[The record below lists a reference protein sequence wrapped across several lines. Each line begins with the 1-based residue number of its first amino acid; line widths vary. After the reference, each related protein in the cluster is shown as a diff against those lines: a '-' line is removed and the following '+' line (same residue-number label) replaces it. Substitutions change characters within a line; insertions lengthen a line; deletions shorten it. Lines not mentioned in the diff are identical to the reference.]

1 MTDIDAIASDIASA
15 LAHRQA
21 PARLAGL
28 SLQDAYRVTAALD
41 RTRQAR
47 GERPVG
53 RKIGFTNR
61 TIWPE
66 YGVDA
71 PNWGYLTD
79 RSVSL
84 LQPGRAVSL
93 NEFVEPRI
101 EPEIVFGLSA
111 APSPEMDEATLMRC
125 IGWVAHGFEIVH
137 SIFPGWKFTLHETT
151 AANALHG
158 ALLVG
163 PRHAVD
169 GDEQTWL
176 ERLATFE
183 IALCCN
189 GQVADRGKGENVL
202 GTPVSALRHLVEL
215 LATDDANPP
224 LAAGEIVSTGTLT
237 RALPVVAGEVWKT
250 GLSGIEIEGIEVKF
264 C

>member
-1 MTDIDAIASDIASA
+1 VADIDAIASEIASA
-15 LAHRQA
+15 LVVRRA
-21 PARLAGL
+21 PARLTGL

-41 RTRQAR
+41 RVRQAR
-47 GERPVG
+47 GERPIG

-79 RSVSL
+79 RSVSAL
-84 LQPGRAVSL
+84 EPGRAVSL
-93 NEFVEPRI
+93 QEFAEPRI

-111 APSPEMDEATLMRC
+111 APSPEMDEAALTRC

-137 SIFPGWKFTLHETT
+137 SIFPSWKFTLHETT

-158 ALLVG
+158 ALLLG
-163 PRHAVD
+163 PRQPLN
-169 GDEQTWL
+169 GGEQSWL
-176 ERLATFE
+176 ERLATFD
-183 IALCCN
+183 IALYRN

-202 GTPVSALRHLVEL
+202 GSPVSALRHVVQL
-215 LATDDANPP
+215 LADDDANPP

-237 RALPVVAGEVWKT
+237 RALPIAPGEIWKT
-250 GLSGIEIEGIEVKF
+250 ELSGIELKGIEVRF

>member
-1 MTDIDAIASDIASA
+1 M
-15 LAHRQA
+15 
-21 PARLAGL
+21 
-28 SLQDAYRVTAALD
+28 
-41 RTRQAR
+41 
-47 GERPVG
+47 
-53 RKIGFTNR
+53 
-61 TIWPE
+61 
-66 YGVDA
+66 
-71 PNWGYLTD
+71 
-79 RSVSL
+79 
-84 LQPGRAVSL
+84 
-93 NEFVEPRI
+93 
-101 EPEIVFGLSA
+101 FGLSA

-176 ERLATFE
+176 ERLAKFD

-215 LATDDANPP
+215 LATDDVNPP